1 MSMPGRIVP
10 LQYAIDNWHQLPGA
24 RSNTDPTMRIKVT
37 DFVHSD
43 ILEGL
48 RIQVHHPQYGI
59 LFSCLVNTSG
69 RLTSW
74 DQSAFLTTP
83 QILIAL
89 RQLGFIISFKERPI
103 LNSETRRFLESCL
116 ITGYTHIRWAVCEK
130 RSQQV
135 AYTSEGND
143 FRRINSKIKERVIV
157 CFNEDKRPELLEQ
170 CIKPIKEFKGDV
182 MRISPNENKRLDF
195 SWLSMDIPVH
205 IEDILKESN

>member
-1 MSMPGRIVP
+1 MPGRIIP
-10 LQYAIDNWHQLPGA
+10 LQYAIDDWHQLPGA

-59 LFSCLVNTSG
+59 LFSCLVNTNG

-74 DQSAFLTTP
+74 DQAAFLTTP

-89 RQLGFIISFKERPI
+89 KQLGFVIFFKERPK
-103 LNSETRRFLESCL
+103 LNLETRKFLESCL
-116 ITGYTHIRWAVCEK
+116 ITGYTDIRWAIRG
-130 RSQQV
+130 RSQHI

-143 FRRINSKIKERVIV
+143 FKRIKPGIKERIII

-170 CIKPIKEFKGDV
+170 CIKPIKEFNGDV
-182 MRISPNENKRLDF
+182 MQVSPNENKKLDF
-195 SWLSMDIPVH
+195 SWLSFDMPVH
-205 IEDILKESN
+205 IKNILKESN